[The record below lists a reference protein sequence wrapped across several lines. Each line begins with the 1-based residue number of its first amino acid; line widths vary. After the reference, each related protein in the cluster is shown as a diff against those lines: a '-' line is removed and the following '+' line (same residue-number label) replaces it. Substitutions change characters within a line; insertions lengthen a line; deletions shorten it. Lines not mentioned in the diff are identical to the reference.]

1 MQLSLASQVQEL
13 DLQAVA
19 QHFVMIQLNNFHLRE
34 VIHMK
39 KYLII
44 FSTIAMIYLYSKVL
58 LSSGNIYQL
67 LLASIGFF
75 FFLFGVYRQYRK
87 N

>member
-1 MQLSLASQVQEL
+1 
-13 DLQAVA
+13 
-19 QHFVMIQLNNFHLRE
+19 
-34 VIHMK
+34 MK

>member
-1 MQLSLASQVQEL
+1 
-13 DLQAVA
+13 
-19 QHFVMIQLNNFHLRE
+19 MIQLNNFHLRE